1 MACQKEELKH
11 VPLFGLLDEEE
22 LGLLSSLVEMKK
34 FAARQRIYKIDEVAD
49 RAYVMLSGAVRVTTF
64 DEDHQEVV
72 VDEPSHGEF
81 FGFASMIEQTPQQTN
96 AIALEET
103 RCLE

>member
-1 MACQKEELKH
+1 MMACEKEELKH

-22 LGLLSSLVEMKK
+22 LGLLASLVEMKK
-34 FAARQRIYKIDEVAD
+34 FAPRQRIYKIDEAAD
-49 RAYVMLSGAVRVTTF
+49 RAYVMLTGAIRVTTF

-81 FGFASMIEQTPQQTN
+81 FGFASMIEQARHRTSAHP
-96 AIALEET
+96 
-103 RCLE
+103 